1 MIRSAAVNR
10 LGRRPLGL
18 LRARRLA
25 FAWLLACAAG
35 LGGGGALGCKNSQRM
50 SPGASAAQAG
60 TSGAATAQT
69 SIAVPGGRTVSFR
82 VELARTSAERE
93 QGLMYR
99 TQMASDAGML
109 FLFEQP
115 SELVFWM
122 KNTLIPLDMIFIGHD
137 RRIVGIVE
145 NAQPETLTARR
156 VDGVSQYVLEVNGGL
171 SAKLE
176 IQAGAMVTFR
186 GIPGG

>member
-156 VDGVSQYVLEVNGGL
+156 VDGVSQYVLEINGGL
-171 SAKLE
+171 SAKLG
-176 IQAGAMVTFR
+176 IQPGAMVTFS